1 MHGAGKPVTGGRP
14 GGAAAASE
22 DAELVAA
29 LDGLVEATPPGLLR
43 PRRGKPVSELLVAS
57 DPAFAFQM
65 TTGVTVGS
73 FCNPRSG
80 VPEAPWSDAAGPTL
94 GSSLFFSQ
102 SASARSSRSGS
113 LAWTASSST
122 SWRTPLDTPSGSP
135 LGTPSGT
142 PSGTPL
148 GTPAPSPMPS
158 PRPTPASTPG
168 SSPLAASS
176 RPSRSLQPDAQP
188 SMTPALQR
196 LRPSP
201 RGGADAASLAVRPGQ
216 GAGGRRAPG
225 AASSGS
231 ASSAASSPPGK
242 PTPPPTPKA
251 AERAAQGQ
259 H

>member
-43 PRRGKPVSELLVAS
+43 PRRGKPVSELQVAS

-113 LAWTASSST
+113 LAWTAGSSTGSST
-122 SWRTPLDTPSGSP
+122 SWRTPLGTPSGSP

-142 PSGTPL
+142 PL
-148 GTPAPSPMPS
+148 GTPVPSPMPS

-176 RPSRSLQPDAQP
+176 RQSRSLQLDAQP
-188 SMTPALQR
+188 SGAPALQR

-201 RGGADAASLAVRPGQ
+201 RGVADAASLAARPGR
-216 GAGGRRAPG
+216 GAPG

-231 ASSAASSPPGK
+231 AGSAGSSTPGTPMSPPN
-242 PTPPPTPKA
+242 PKA
-251 AERAAQGQ
+251 AGKAAQGK